1 MLEDCPPGSDRPTAR
16 RRRSPRRAPRGFYA
30 FSAACP
36 LATGDDLAQPLGDV
50 LGIGKADDLRG
61 APIASGHHTA
71 QDAPDALAAELLS
84 CLDES
89 H

>member
-1 MLEDCPPGSDRPTAR
+1 
-16 RRRSPRRAPRGFYA
+16 
-30 FSAACP
+30 
-36 LATGDDLAQPLGDV
+36 V